1 LSSLRFPIHCL
12 ALFLAML
19 GTACQRAPD
28 AAAANGASSAVQVEG
43 DSLATVALRIR
54 TASGETRAFT
64 VELAATPDE
73 QQRGLMHRQALRAGH
88 GMLFPFPLPKT
99 ASFWMKDTPLPL
111 DLLFVRPD
119 GTIAAI
125 LPGRPEDLT
134 PISAGEPVIAVLE
147 IAGGSARTLG
157 IAAGDHVTW
166 GECPARARATGQ
178 AWDGRAFCPPAPTSV
193 LPIPP
198 ASG

>member
-1 LSSLRFPIHCL
+1 LSSLRVPVHCL
-12 ALFLAML
+12 TLFLAML
-19 GTACQRAPD
+19 GTSCQRAPD
-28 AAAANGASSAVQVEG
+28 AAAANGASSAVQFEG
-43 DSLATVALRIR
+43 APLAIVPLRIR
-54 TASGETRAFT
+54 TASGQNRAFT
-64 VELAATPDE
+64 VELAVTPDE
-73 QQRGLMHRQALRAGH
+73 QQRGLMHRQAVRPGH

-125 LPGRPEDLT
+125 LPGKPEDLT

-147 IAGGSARTLG
+147 IAGGSARMLG

-166 GECPARARATGQ
+166 GACPARAKATGQ
-178 AWDGRAFCPPAPTSV
+178 AWDARVFCPPLPISA

>member
-1 LSSLRFPIHCL
+1 LISLPFHFRCL
-12 ALFLAML
+12 ALLLAML
-19 GTACQRAPD
+19 ATSCQRTPD
-28 AAAANGASSAVQVEG
+28 GAATNGASSAVQFERAP
-43 DSLATVALRIR
+43 LTTVRIK
-54 TASGETRAFT
+54 TAGGERRVT
-64 VELAATPDE
+64 VELAVTPDE

-125 LPGRPEDLT
+125 LPGKPEDLT

-166 GECPARARATGQ
+166 GECPALATATGQ
-178 AWDGRAFCPPAPTSV
+178 AWDARAFCPPAPTSA